1 MDVDLVTRLAAGSG
15 RELLARLP
23 PYRDVDAVAWSTRL
37 RREGHDP
44 ELVAAVLS
52 QARLRDRAGDRLG
65 PWADRLLLTPDGLEQ
80 ATRWPVALR
89 HARRLAAT
97 GARRV
102 WDLGCGIGVDA
113 LAMTEAGLAVTAVEA
128 DPVTAAVAR
137 ANLTGR
143 AGSEVLTARAEDL
156 DLPRDTGG
164 QAAWFDPAR
173 RAAPGAA
180 RHASG
185 RARRLFRLEELSPSW
200 DQVTATAARFPA
212 AGAKL
217 APAFPRQRVPAG
229 VLAEW
234 VSVDG
239 ALLEC
244 ALWWGSAAGQET
256 GPRAVVARAGAW
268 HVLTPDEDGV
278 EDGDEDERAQDEALA
293 AAAAAT
299 REARGPATTG
309 DLGDWLY
316 EPDGAVVQAGL
327 MGTLA
332 RRLGARDPEPGA
344 GYLIGDRATDS
355 PFARRFAVL
364 GEAPATGKRLRGW
377 ARERHVGELVLKKR
391 GAPVDL
397 DRLRQQVGTLRGGER
412 AVVALTRL
420 RGRTVALHL
429 APADGG

>member
-1 MDVDLVTRLAAGSG
+1 MDVDLVTRLAGSG

-23 PYRDVDAVAWSTRL
+23 PYRELDAVAWSTRL

-44 ELVAAVLS
+44 QLVSAVLS

-65 PWADRLLLTPDGLEQ
+65 PWKDRLLLTPDGLEQ

-97 GARRV
+97 GVGRV
-102 WDLGCGIGVDA
+102 WDLGCGIGVDS
-113 LAMTEAGLAVTAVEA
+113 LAMTEEGLAVTAVEA

-143 AGSEVLTARAEDL
+143 PGTDVVTARAEEVG
-156 DLPRDTGG
+156 LPRDTGN
-164 QAAWFDPAR
+164 QAVWFDPAR

-185 RARRLFRLEELSPSW
+185 RARRVFRLAELSPSW
-200 DQVTATAARFPA
+200 ELVLATADRFPA

-217 APAFPRQRVPAG
+217 APAFPHQRLPAG

-239 ALLEC
+239 TLLEC
-244 ALWWGSAAGQET
+244 ALWWGLAAGGET
-256 GPRAVVARAGAW
+256 GPRAVVARSGAW
-268 HVLTPDEDGV
+268 HVLAPEPDEPLDR
-278 EDGDEDERAQDEALA
+278 DEPQEGAADA
-293 AAAAAT
+293 AA
-299 REARGPATTG
+299 

-327 MGTLA
+327 TGTLA

-344 GYLIGDRATDS
+344 GYLTGGQATAS

-364 GEAPATGKRLRGW
+364 GEAPAKGNRLRGW
-377 ARERHVGELVLKKR
+377 ARERDVGELVLKKR
-391 GAPVDL
+391 GVPVDL
-397 DRLRQQVGTLRGGER
+397 DRLRQQVGPLRGRQR
-412 AVVALTRL
+412 AVVALTRH

-429 APADGG
+429 APADDD